1 MKGSCSMKLEILFQ
15 KAAQYKLNN
24 ELIAEK
30 ESGRQ
35 LFINRFPLSSLGNL
49 TIEEYINNRMNCNV
63 RGMGLFNH

>member
-1 MKGSCSMKLEILFQ
+1 MKLEILFQ

-35 LFINRFPLSSLGNL
+35 LFINRSPLHPLSNL